1 MIPNIILLLI
11 INPMSMF
18 EGKYIIHKIF
28 LDIKEPFCLSDFSR
42 HYLENYCVTG
52 MSGCPSDSVFV
63 FEALG
68 FCKEDRKLILGIT
81 VYTEYQR
88 STHFKIKPK
97 ISYLGICVTNHY
109 YCAYNTRQ
117 AALNVISYSF
127 FLHPAFISML
137 PFKSTV
143 PISEILPENKSTSLN
158 DYRFP
163 TTVFKFK

>member
-1 MIPNIILLLI
+1 
-11 INPMSMF
+11 MF
-18 EGKYIIHKIF
+18 EGKYVIHRIF
-28 LDIKEPFCLSDFSR
+28 LGIKEPFCLSDFSR
-42 HYLENYCVTG
+42 HYFENYCSKGTY
-52 MSGCPSDSVFV
+52 GCPCDSVFV

-68 FCKEDRKLILGIT
+68 FCEIDRKLILGIT
-81 VYTEYQR
+81 VYIEFKT
-88 STHFKIKPK
+88 STWFKIKPYF
-97 ISYLGICVTNHY
+97 SYLDITVTDQY

-117 AALNVISYSF
+117 AALNFISYSF
-127 FLHPAFISML
+127 FLHPTFINML